1 MQSQPRGL
9 RHSTWAV
16 AGVPGRFFQGYVEE
30 IMGNLDQGGCSTL
43 GEEREEENGL
53 VGTLCSQLPGSLALA
68 ERDCQSG
75 KDQPSGGVTGRL
87 PAASCDWCDYAQT
100 VPSPTSC

>member
-1 MQSQPRGL
+1 MQRQPRGL

-30 IMGNLDQGGCSTL
+30 MMGNLDQGGCSTL
-43 GEEREEENGL
+43 GEEREEEKGL
-53 VGTLCSQLPGSLALA
+53 VGTLFSRLPGSLALV
-68 ERDCQSG
+68 EIDLQSW
-75 KDQPSGGVTGRL
+75 KDQHSGGVTGRL
-87 PAASCDWCDYAQT
+87 PAASCGWCDYAQT